1 MIKNNLITVHTEIE
15 STIDK
20 VWDSFTNPKH
30 IVKWNNASPDWH
42 TTKAIKNLIIGG
54 KFLYRMEAKDAS
66 FGFDFEG
73 TYDNIISNKHIEYT
87 LGDGRKVRV
96 TFKSNNSSILVSQEF
111 EPENENPS
119 ELQQTGWQAT
129 LSNFKKYTE
138 SLKQF

>member
-1 MIKNNLITVHTEIE
+1 MIKNNLITVHTDIE

-20 VWDSFTNPKH
+20 VWDSFTDPKH
-30 IVKWNNASPDWH
+30 IVKWNNASPEWH
-42 TTKAIKNLIIGG
+42 TTKAINNLIIGG

-73 TYDNIISNKHIEYT
+73 TYDNIILNKYIGYT

-119 ELQQTGWQAT
+119 ELQQTGWQAI
-129 LSNFKKYTE
+129 LNNFKKYTE

>member
-42 TTKAIKNLIIGG
+42 TTKAINNLIIGG

-73 TYDNIISNKHIEYT
+73 TYDKIISNKFIEYT

-138 SLKQF
+138 SLKLF

>member
-42 TTKAIKNLIIGG
+42 TTKAINNLIIGG